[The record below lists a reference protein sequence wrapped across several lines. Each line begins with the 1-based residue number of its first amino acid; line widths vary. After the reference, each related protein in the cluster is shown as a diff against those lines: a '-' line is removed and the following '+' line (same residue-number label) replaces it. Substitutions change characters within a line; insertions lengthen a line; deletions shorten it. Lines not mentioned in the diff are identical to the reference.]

1 LSLLCRFDVA
11 WAAQPNSIFI
21 EALNMGIIEMDMMG
35 LIDVWRKQALFL
47 KKADV
52 QAAKYVI

>member
-1 LSLLCRFDVA
+1 LLCRFDVA